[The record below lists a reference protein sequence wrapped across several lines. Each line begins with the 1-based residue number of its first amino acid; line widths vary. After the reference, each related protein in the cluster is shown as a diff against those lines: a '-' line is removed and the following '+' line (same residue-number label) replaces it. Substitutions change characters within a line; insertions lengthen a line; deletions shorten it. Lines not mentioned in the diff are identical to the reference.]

1 MSLRINQNVTALSTY
16 GNLNNTSNRLEA
28 SIEKLS
34 SGLRITKAA
43 DDAAGLAISEKM
55 RRQIRGLDRAVLN
68 AQDGISLIQTAE
80 GALTETQGIIQ
91 RMRELALQSAN
102 DTLTSND
109 RLEIQEEIDDL
120 RTQVDSIANSTEFNT
135 KKLLNGNQAALV
147 TASTHSVKGIVTG
160 SAEGAGDFQVS
171 LSTVSGG
178 ISQVQRSQ
186 IFTNKNT
193 GELATGSTRLQ
204 DIAEFY
210 DADGIFAL
218 STTQTLTV
226 NGNADSSSII
236 LDGQMSLNE
245 LAAEFQQA
253 IGSASGLGISNS
265 TASVISEAATGV
277 TGDGGYIQITSGFVG
292 ENGDF
297 SIAASQGVIDAM
309 GFSITRTSVNNMISA
324 NIKDAY
330 GNSRNITTSNDTAV
344 GLLTGINLQFSSSPA
359 QIAGNGGMSDGLKI
373 DGGTTPGAN
382 ETFVLSFTDTD
393 NTKRSV
399 TITMAAGNW
408 SLQGIARSINDQFET
423 IVPVNGAGV
432 ASGLGNTLS
441 SLGFAASIQDGQ
453 VRITYSP
460 TTPGMDSNFDLDV
473 PAASDTLGLL
483 SGSYNGF
490 VTGEKDKASVISGF
504 SRYREGITAAIPVT
518 FDVNDGDGGAAV
530 SIPIYTTIISIAGV
544 GATGVSTTIGSG
556 KQDDDL
562 IEINSWLSTTN
573 SALQGGNV
581 SVRVDEVN
589 GSLAFTSLL
598 VGQDNGANVKSKV
611 TLVPATATPTADEI
625 AALQQFGITQAIAYG
640 SGDTNFRVHVVDT
653 KPQFQIGADAGENMK
668 IGIGSMTS
676 QALGIDKIDLTSVEG
691 AEDALEKLN
700 KALDTVSSQRSKL
713 GAYQNRLEYS
723 ISNLQNTA
731 TNMTAAE
738 SRIRDVDIASEMTEY
753 TRNQILSQAGTS
765 MLAQANALPQTAL
778 QLLQGI

>member
-1 MSLRINQNVTALSTY
+1 
-16 GNLNNTSNRLEA
+16 
-28 SIEKLS
+28 
-34 SGLRITKAA
+34 
-43 DDAAGLAISEKM
+43 
-55 RRQIRGLDRAVLN
+55 
-68 AQDGISLIQTAE
+68 
-80 GALTETQGIIQ
+80 
-91 RMRELALQSAN
+91 
-102 DTLTSND
+102 
-109 RLEIQEEIDDL
+109 
-120 RTQVDSIANSTEFNT
+120 
-135 KKLLNGNQAALV
+135 
-147 TASTHSVKGIVTG
+147 
-160 SAEGAGDFQVS
+160 
-171 LSTVSGG
+171 
-178 ISQVQRSQ
+178 
-186 IFTNKNT
+186 
-193 GELATGSTRLQ
+193 
-204 DIAEFY
+204 
-210 DADGIFAL
+210 
-218 STTQTLTV
+218 
-226 NGNADSSSII
+226 SSSII

-359 QIAGNGGMSDGLKI
+359 QIAGNGGMSDGIRI
-373 DGGTTPGAN
+373 DGGAVPGS
-382 ETFVLSFTDTD
+382 EDFTIAFKSAAGIDQ
-393 NTKRSV
+393 
-399 TITMAAGNW
+399 TITISIANGDW
-408 SLQGIARSINDQFET
+408 SLQGVARSINDQLDAT
-423 IVPVNGAGV
+423 TTP
-432 ASGLGNTLS
+432 ASGTGVNAS
-441 SLGFAASIQDGQ
+441 DYGFSASIQDGQ
-453 VRITYSP
+453 VRITYAP
-460 TTPGMDSNFDLDV
+460 TIPGVNSDFDLTV
-473 PAASDTLGLL
+473 AAGADSLGFLA
-483 SGSYNGF
+483 GSYNGF
-490 VTGEKDKASVISGF
+490 VTGEKDKADVISGF
-504 SRYREGITAAIPVT
+504 STFNESSYADRDILYSINGVDATNASFTTHNDPQAA
-518 FDVNDGDGGAAV
+518 
-530 SIPIYTTIISIAGV
+530 
-544 GATGVSTTIGSG
+544 
-556 KQDDDL
+556 DL
-562 IEINSWLSTTN
+562 IEINAWLSDINADLNT
-573 SALQGGNV
+573 AVG
-581 SVRVDEVN
+581 VRVDEVN

-598 VGQDNGANVKSKV
+598 VGYDNVNNVRSQV
-611 TLVPATATPTADEI
+611 TLEMKSRDTVAGGAFVLDGDATTLVASRQQNIDDALTEIIGVGYTIGTPALALNAADFTAIATAAAAVGITSLSAMSTAIDGAIDLISIGATTEQR
-625 AALQQFGITQAIAYG
+625 AAIIGAASKAFYTSIETGKETKQSFGISQTIAYG

-765 MLAQANALPQTAL
+765 MLAQANSLPQTAL
-778 QLLQGI
+778 SLLQGA